1 MHARQCVE
9 HFGYKNTRGRTL
21 REPRCVRCS
30 RVLYCYTQIYVRCL
44 SPPPDAPCWGRA
56 HVPVTPRRV
65 RNGFAQQ
72 ALAAEAT
79 YSNRV
84 TEREHAAATLDLCTV
99 SASAQARVTT
109 RLPDDSEG

>member
-1 MHARQCVE
+1 MGIKIRVAVLCGNRDVSDAREFCTVISW
-9 HFGYKNTRGRTL
+9 HPGCHTLLMSAVFHLPRTRRAG
-21 REPRCVRCS
+21 
-30 RVLYCYTQIYVRCL
+30 
-44 SPPPDAPCWGRA
+44 DATD
-56 HVPVTPRRV
+56 VPVTPRRV

-79 YSNRV
+79 YSNRD

-109 RLPDDSEG
+109 RLQDDSEG

>member
-1 MHARQCVE
+1 MGIKMRVAVLCGNRDVSDAREFCTFILTLCPLSSVFHLPQ
-9 HFGYKNTRGRTL
+9 TRA
-21 REPRCVRCS
+21 
-30 RVLYCYTQIYVRCL
+30 VLGT
-44 SPPPDAPCWGRA
+44 GA

-79 YSNRV
+79 HSNRV
-84 TEREHAAATLDLCTV
+84 AEREHAAATLDLCTV

>member
-1 MHARQCVE
+1 MSAVFHLP
-9 HFGYKNTRGRTL
+9 H
-21 REPRCVRCS
+21 
-30 RVLYCYTQIYVRCL
+30 
-44 SPPPDAPCWGRA
+44 APCWGRA

-109 RLPDDSEG
+109 RLQDDSEG

>member
-1 MHARQCVE
+1 MLASSV
-9 HFGYKNTRGRTL
+9 L
-21 REPRCVRCS
+21 
-30 RVLYCYTQIYVRCL
+30 LYCEMISAVFHL
-44 SPPPDAPCWGRA
+44 PHAPCWGRA

-84 TEREHAAATLDLCTV
+84 AEREHAATTLNLCTV

-109 RLPDDSEG
+109 RLPDDSES

>member
-1 MHARQCVE
+1 MLASSVLSYPGTLAVTPDLCPLS
-9 HFGYKNTRGRTL
+9 FTSPGRA
-21 REPRCVRCS
+21 
-30 RVLYCYTQIYVRCL
+30 VLGT
-44 SPPPDAPCWGRA
+44 GA

-109 RLPDDSEG
+109 RLQDDSEG

>member
-1 MHARQCVE
+1 MCQMLASSVLFIAYALVSAVFHLPQ
-9 HFGYKNTRGRTL
+9 TRA
-21 REPRCVRCS
+21 
-30 RVLYCYTQIYVRCL
+30 VLGTGAC
-44 SPPPDAPCWGRA
+44 
-56 HVPVTPRRV
+56 PVTPRRV